1 MRLNSL
7 HVPCMRK
14 TTSCVGHVEPYRTVP
29 CLLVFGLPRVSDVDF
44 GLGIGSKLKLVKSAS
59 THVYPDKCHEA
70 GDGEPRST
78 IGGDAGDNVGPS
90 VEDVAVSPS
99 DPNKCGH
106 GCT

>member
-1 MRLNSL
+1 M
-7 HVPCMRK
+7 
-14 TTSCVGHVEPYRTVP
+14 EPYRTVP
-29 CLLVFGLPRVSDVDF
+29 YRALLACLRVPRVSDVDF

-70 GDGEPRST
+70 GDGEPRSA

-106 GCT
+106 GWT